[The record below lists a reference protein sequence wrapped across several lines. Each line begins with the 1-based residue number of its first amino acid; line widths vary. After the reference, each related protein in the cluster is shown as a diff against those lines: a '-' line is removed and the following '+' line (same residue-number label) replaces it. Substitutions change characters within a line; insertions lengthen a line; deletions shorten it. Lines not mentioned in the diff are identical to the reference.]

1 MEKTVIGSILGVLG
15 AICGFLYGELNGLLI
30 AVLVLMGVDYITGLG
45 AASVRHELDSK
56 IGWKGILKK
65 ACMLLILAVAHILDV
80 YVLGIANIESDHAA
94 IMTLVEFLY
103 IGNEGLSIL
112 ENAGKLGVTLPK
124 PLYKVLV
131 QLKDLGNGDKD
142 KQDTP
147 EDKDSQSEDDK

>member
-15 AICGFLYGELNGLLI
+15 AICGFLYGSLNGLLI
-30 AVLVLMGVDYITGLG
+30 AVLVLIGVDYLTGL
-45 AASVRHELDSK
+45 AAAAVNKELDSK
-56 IGWKGILKK
+56 VGWKGIVKK

-80 YVLGIANIESDHAA
+80 YVLGVANIESDHAA

-103 IGNEGLSIL
+103 IGNEGISIL

-131 QLKDLGNGDKD
+131 QLKEIGNGDKEKD
-142 KQDTP
+142 K
-147 EDKDSQSEDDK
+147 SEDDENNAPDEK

>member
-1 MEKTVIGSILGVLG
+1 MEKTIIGSILGVLG
-15 AICGFLYGELNGLLI
+15 AVCGFLFGELNGLLI

-80 YVLGIANIESDHAA
+80 YVLGVANLADGHAA

-131 QLKDLGNGDKD
+131 QLKDIGNGDND
-142 KQDTP
+142 
-147 EDKDSQSEDDK
+147 EDKSVDNNDNAPDEK

>member
-1 MEKTVIGSILGVLG
+1 MEKTIIGSILGVLG
-15 AICGFLYGELNGLLI
+15 AVCGFLYGELNGLLI
-30 AVLVLMGVDYITGLG
+30 TVLVLVGVDYLTGL
-45 AASVRHELDSK
+45 AAAAVKKELDSK
-56 IGWKGILKK
+56 VGWKGILKK

-80 YVLGIANIESDHAA
+80 YVLGVANLADGHAA

-142 KQDTP
+142 
-147 EDKDSQSEDDK
+147 EDNSEDDNDSTSDEQ

>member
-15 AICGFLYGELNGLLI
+15 AVCGFLYGELNGLLI

-80 YVLGIANIESDHAA
+80 YVLGIANLAEGYAA

-131 QLKDLGNGDKD
+131 QLKDLGNGEKD
-142 KQDTP
+142 
-147 EDKDSQSEDDK
+147 EDKSEDGNDNASDEQ

>member
-1 MEKTVIGSILGVLG
+1 MEKSIIGTILGALG
-15 AICGFLYGELNGLLI
+15 AVCGFLFGELTGLLI

-65 ACMLLILAVAHILDV
+65 ACMLLILSVAHILDV
-80 YVLGIANIESDHAA
+80 YVLGVAQIDTGHAA

-112 ENAGKLGVTLPK
+112 ENAGKLGVTLPA

-131 QLKDLGNGDKD
+131 QLKDLGN
-142 KQDTP
+142 DT
-147 EDKDSQSEDDK
+147 KKDDKEPPEEK

>member
-1 MEKTVIGSILGVLG
+1 MEKTVVGSVLGVLG
-15 AICGFLYGELNGLLI
+15 AVCGFLFGELNGLLI

-80 YVLGIANIESDHAA
+80 YVLGIANLSEGHAA

-131 QLKDLGNGDKD
+131 QLKDLGNGEND
-142 KQDTP
+142 
-147 EDKDSQSEDDK
+147 EDKSVDDNDNAPDEK

>member
-1 MEKTVIGSILGVLG
+1 MEKSIIGAILGALG
-15 AICGFLYGELNGLLI
+15 AVCGFLFGELTGLLI

-65 ACMLLILAVAHILDV
+65 ACMLLILSVAHILDV
-80 YVLGIANIESDHAA
+80 YVLGVAQLDSSHAA

-112 ENAGKLGVTLPK
+112 ENAGKLGVTLPE

-131 QLKDLGNGDKD
+131 QLKDLGNGDK
-142 KQDTP
+142 K
-147 EDKDSQSEDDK
+147 DDKNPPDEK

>member
-1 MEKTVIGSILGVLG
+1 MTKTIFSSIIGVLG
-15 AICGFLYGELNGLLI
+15 AVCGFLFGELNGLLI
-30 AVLVLMGVDYITGLG
+30 AVLVLIGVDYITGL
-45 AASVRHELDSK
+45 AAAAVNKELDSK
-56 IGWKGILKK
+56 VGWKGIIKK

-80 YVLGIANIESDHAA
+80 YVLGVANIDTNHAA

-131 QLKDLGNGDKD
+131 QLKDIGNGDKD
-142 KQDTP
+142 EQPDD
-147 EDKDSQSEDDK
+147 EDNDSNN

>member
-1 MEKTVIGSILGVLG
+1 MEKTIVGTILGALG
-15 AICGFLYGELNGLLI
+15 AICGFLFGELNGLLI

-80 YVLGIANIESDHAA
+80 YVLGVANLADGHAA

-131 QLKDLGNGDKD
+131 QLKDIGNGDND
-142 KQDTP
+142 
-147 EDKDSQSEDDK
+147 EDKSEDDNDNTSDEQ